1 MNSAATNFN
10 KSTSISQKKEKG
22 VSKNSTNQSMMSSL
36 ATATPAS
43 ASRTNTEV
51 LKLPTNTYLRPVTS
65 NINNQSLRCNAGY
78 SIPVQR
84 FNAPVSYSMINNTE

>member
-1 MNSAATNFN
+1 MNSTASNFN
-10 KSTSISQKKEKG
+10 KPSSINQKKEKG
-22 VSKNSTNQSMMSSL
+22 VAKNSTNQSMMSSI

-43 ASRTNTEV
+43 TSRTNTEV

-65 NINNQSLRCNAGY
+65 NINNPSLRCNTTY

-84 FNAPVSYSMINNTE
+84 FNAPVSLNYILNE